1 MRRFSNACES
11 EKRSKTGVNQPV
23 FRKKL
28 WRKRMMTKFEVGKMY
43 QGVIERT
50 GAVRYFEVVR
60 RTPKFITIRGEMV
73 CSTEKIRVK
82 ESDGIET
89 AQYDCA
95 WRQYNKVC
103 KRKSTGGKR
112 NERRQT

>member
-1 MRRFSNACES
+1 
-11 EKRSKTGVNQPV
+11 
-23 FRKKL
+23 
-28 WRKRMMTKFEVGKMY
+28 MMTKFEVGKMY

-73 CSTEKIRVK
+73 CGTEKIRVK

-95 WRQYNKVC
+95 WLHYHLRADKGILDEET
-103 KRKSTGGKR
+103 S
-112 NERRQT
+112 NEAKTPMTQTTEQTLEGSVK